1 MESVRALDPKAP
13 EFVLPSV
20 PLQSECVVS
29 NGSAAYCNPMV
40 TNCNAEV
47 TSLVPPAAFWEKME
61 LRMTQPPPVP
71 ALFDEDPSRY
81 LRFRADFRD
90 QVESRASL
98 TDSEKMNYLM
108 TYTAGKAR
116 EVVQNYRGLPNGCH
130 IALQML
136 RQRFGQNA
144 MVVEALKSSV
154 VNGPKLKNGDSAAL
168 LALSDK
174 VQNCRWAMIK
184 LQSKELDCTTNL
196 RQIYD
201 RPPYP
206 LQAKWSKSAKQ
217 YRERTGGGELMLKEL
232 SEFITAESQ
241 TENDPVYGRPSTL
254 AIRTNTSRNL
264 KKPLPTSGQSGETHI
279 PTLSTEINQK
289 EANTPQEDKALS
301 AKGEHPKR
309 QGAGFARESMVFQ
322 NVQHSQRRV

>member
-1 MESVRALDPKAP
+1 
-13 EFVLPSV
+13 
-20 PLQSECVVS
+20 
-29 NGSAAYCNPMV
+29 
-40 TNCNAEV
+40 
-47 TSLVPPAAFWEKME
+47 
-61 LRMTQPPPVP
+61 
-71 ALFDEDPSRY
+71 
-81 LRFRADFRD
+81 
-90 QVESRASL
+90 
-98 TDSEKMNYLM
+98 M

-116 EVVQNYRGLPNGCH
+116 EVVENYRGLPNGCH

-174 VQNCRWAMIK
+174 VQNCRWAMIE

-201 RPPYP
+201 RLPYP
-206 LQAKWSKSAKQ
+206 LQAKWRKSAKQ
-217 YRERTGGGELMLKEL
+217 YRERTGGGEPTLKEL

-254 AIRTNTSRNL
+254 AIRANTGRNV

-279 PTLSTEINQK
+279 PTLSTEIKAK
-289 EANTPQEDKALS
+289 EANTAQEDKALS
-301 AKGEHPKR
+301 AKGEHVGRVERDEEERCWVCKGR
-309 QGAGFARESMVFQ
+309 HGVSECSAFAKKGLNWHRRFARSSALCYRCLSSCDIIKRCPKTKGYDVKSCPHPSTH
-322 NVQHSQRRV
+322 HSCYIYPQQLLAPIRVRRALIVVLLPVKT